1 VPLRCGRQ
9 VDGFDHVG
17 GGHAGLFIG
26 FGDVGGGVGVED
38 ADRTASTGEEES
50 ASVPNLA
57 ASRGEAAGS
66 VGGGTLSGC
75 VLVPGHPGQ
84 VAEYQK

>member
-1 VPLRCGRQ
+1 MASTTP
-9 VDGFDHVG
+9 G
-17 GGHAGLFIG
+17 GGNAGLFIG

-57 ASRGEAAGS
+57 AGRGEAAR
-66 VGGGTLSGC
+66 
-75 VLVPGHPGQ
+75 
-84 VAEYQK
+84 